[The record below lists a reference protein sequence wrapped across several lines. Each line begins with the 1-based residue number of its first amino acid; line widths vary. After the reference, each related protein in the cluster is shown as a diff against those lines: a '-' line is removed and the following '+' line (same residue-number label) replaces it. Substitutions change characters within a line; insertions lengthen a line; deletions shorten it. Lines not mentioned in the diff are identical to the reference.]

1 MTLLSAAKKAEAGGR
16 VMAESAKKA
25 KNEIQF
31 NGVVRLTR
39 IGGGYLAFTL
49 IVGFAALN
57 TGNNS
62 LYIAL
67 SFMLGI
73 LIFSGVSS
81 KGGLGSI
88 AVEIEALEDAWAGST
103 TEGSLRVINRS
114 RLWSVRDLIVLA
126 PELERPVVVPMIPR
140 RGDEEVAATFRFN
153 RRGYARINRLEL
165 YTAYPFGL
173 FLKKTVVRTEAQ
185 LVVFPELLSAR
196 EARPDIPEKGDVETF
211 PRRGEGQEIYAL
223 RDYVPGDSLRHIHW
237 KKSAGRGKWIVKQHA
252 ADASASL
259 HLILDLYLPAGV
271 PESRFEEIVSEA
283 ATLVRDAHAGGTEV
297 TLHLGAGEIQ
307 ETPDSGLRPIFEAL
321 ALVEPSRDIVT
332 VPDYVAGAVVF
343 SLRNE
348 AA

>member
-1 MTLLSAAKKAEAGGR
+1 MAAAKVSGADGRETEAN
-16 VMAESAKKA
+16 AKTPKR
-25 KNEIQF
+25 EIPF
-31 NGVVRLTR
+31 KGVVRLTR
-39 IGGGYLAFTL
+39 VGGGYLAFTL

-88 AVEIEALEDAWAGST
+88 VAEIEALEDAWAGST
-103 TEGSLRVINRS
+103 TEGSLRIFNRS

-126 PELERPVVVPMIPR
+126 PELERPVVVPMIHR
-140 RGDEEVAATFRFN
+140 RGSEDADATFRFN
-153 RRGYARINRLEL
+153 RRGYARISRLEL
-165 YTAYPFGL
+165 YTSYPFGL
-173 FLKKTVVRTEAQ
+173 FLKRKVVQTEAE

-196 EARPDIPEKGDVETF
+196 EARPDIPEQGDLETF
-211 PRRGEGQEIYAL
+211 PRRGDGQEIYAL

-252 ADASASL
+252 ADASGSL
-259 HLILDLYLPAGV
+259 HVTLDTYLPPGL

-283 ATLVRDAHAGGTEV
+283 ATLVRDAHASGTDV
-297 TLHLGAGEIQ
+297 TLHLGDNVIR
-307 ETPDSGLRPIFEAL
+307 ETAESGLRPIFEAL
-321 ALVEPSRDIVT
+321 ALVEPSREIVHA
-332 VPDYVAGAVVF
+332 PDYVAGAVVF